1 MAQIDAYWQL
11 RERMVDEQLGGRDIS
26 DRRVLEAMR
35 FVPRHRFV
43 PQDAAELAYI
53 DAPLPIGFRQTISQP
68 YIVALMTQLL
78 RLRGDEV
85 VLEVG
90 TGSGYQA
97 AVLGRLARRVHTVER
112 IPELAQSARRVL
124 GDLGLDNVEV
134 HVADGSGG
142 LPEAAPFDAILV
154 AAAAPKPPARC
165 SISWRREAAWSC
177 RWGRSRV
184 RFSSAGPAT
193 GMISRA
199 TARRRSVSSPSWAP
213 MVGKRTRGRRGSRGI
228 RRGTAPFDCAQGGC
242 RAPTRLGPP
251 PGRRFPTGRET
262 ESRRPARQSRRPVAS
277 ASLGA
282 GPLPPGPERS
292 R

>member
-35 FVPRHRFV
+35 SVPRHRFV

-97 AVLGRLARRVHTVER
+97 AVLGRLARRGDTVER
-112 IPELAQSARRVL
+112 
-124 GDLGLDNVEV
+124 
-134 HVADGSGG
+134 

-154 AAAAPKPPARC
+154 AAAAPQAPRPLLDQLAQRGRLVVPVGTIEGQILERWTRDGDDFAC
-165 SISWRREAAWSC
+165 DRAAPVCFVPLLGSHGWEGGPGAGEDKEDSEG
-177 RWGRSRV
+177 GRPLS
-184 RFSSAGPAT
+184 
-193 GMISRA
+193 
-199 TARRRSVSSPSWAP
+199 TAR
-213 MVGKRTRGRRGSRGI
+213 
-228 RRGTAPFDCAQGGC
+228 GG
-242 RAPTRLGPP
+242 GV
-251 PGRRFPTGRET
+251 
-262 ESRRPARQSRRPVAS
+262 RRPYAPWATTRTPFPDGS
-277 ASLGA
+277 
-282 GPLPPGPERS
+282 
-292 R
+292 

>member
-1 MAQIDAYWQL
+1 MAEIDAYWQL

-68 YIVALMTQLL
+68 YIVALITQLL

-112 IPELAQSARRVL
+112 IPELGESARR
-124 GDLGLDNVEV
+124 GL
-134 HVADGSGG
+134 GG
-142 LPEAAPFDAILV
+142 LGGGKGGGDV
-154 AAAAPKPPARC
+154 AA
-165 SISWRREAAWSC
+165 
-177 RWGRSRV
+177 RS
-184 RFSSAGPAT
+184 
-193 GMISRA
+193 
-199 TARRRSVSSPSWAP
+199 
-213 MVGKRTRGRRGSRGI
+213 
-228 RRGTAPFDCAQGGC
+228 
-242 RAPTRLGPP
+242 
-251 PGRRFPTGRET
+251 
-262 ESRRPARQSRRPVAS
+262 
-277 ASLGA
+277 
-282 GPLPPGPERS
+282 
-292 R
+292 

>member
-1 MAQIDAYWQL
+1 MVQIDAFWQL

-112 IPELAQSARRVL
+112 ISELAQS
-124 GDLGLDNVEV
+124 
-134 HVADGSGG
+134 
-142 LPEAAPFDAILV
+142 
-154 AAAAPKPPARC
+154 
-165 SISWRREAAWSC
+165 
-177 RWGRSRV
+177 
-184 RFSSAGPAT
+184 
-193 GMISRA
+193 
-199 TARRRSVSSPSWAP
+199 
-213 MVGKRTRGRRGSRGI
+213 GRRG
-228 RRGTAPFDCAQGGC
+228 PGGPWLC
-242 RAPTRLGPP
+242 TDESARAG
-251 PGRRFPTGRET
+251 
-262 ESRRPARQSRRPVAS
+262 
-277 ASLGA
+277 GA
-282 GPLPPGPERS
+282 CG
-292 R
+292 